1 MIFPPVLPLSLWSWL
16 ERLGG
21 VGLILLGFIDNS
33 PIPLPGSMDALLIIL
48 AAHQKE
54 WWWYY
59 AVMATIGGIVG
70 AYGGFML
77 GCKEGKE
84 ALEKKISKSR
94 AEKVYKKFDK
104 GGFWTLFIAALLPPP
119 VPFSPFPIAAGALNY
134 SRRNL
139 VLAVGSARGIRYFG
153 LAFLARSYSKEIF
166 GFFHKYYKP
175 FFWTLIG
182 LAVLGGVAAL
192 IWTWKRKREHKPVIP
207 GAKPKDTSDNK
218 KPQRVA

>member
-1 MIFPPVLPLSLWSWL
+1 MILLPFLPLSLWGWL

-21 VGLILLGFIDNS
+21 VGLILLGLIDNS
-33 PIPLPGSMDALLIIL
+33 PVPLPGSMDGLLIIL
-48 AAHQKE
+48 AAHQKG

-59 AVMATIGGIVG
+59 AIMATIGGVAG
-70 AYGGFML
+70 AYGGFVL
-77 GCKEGKE
+77 GRKEGKQ
-84 ALEKKISKSR
+84 ALEKKISRNR

-104 GGFWTLFIAALLPPP
+104 GGFWTLFIGALLPPP

-139 VLAVGSARGIRYFG
+139 VLAVGSARAIRYFG
-153 LAFLARSYSKEIF
+153 LAFLARVYSTEIF

-192 IWTWKRKREHKPVIP
+192 VWTWVRKREGKSVLPEM
-207 GAKPKDTSDNK
+207 KNK
-218 KPQRVA
+218 EKKVA

>member
-1 MIFPPVLPLSLWSWL
+1 MILPFFLPLTLWSWL

-21 VGLILLGFIDNS
+21 VGLVLLGLIDNS

-48 AAHQKE
+48 AAHQKG

-59 AVMATIGGIVG
+59 AIMATIGGIVG
-70 AYGGFML
+70 AYGGFIL
-77 GCKEGKE
+77 GRKEGKE
-84 ALEKKISKSR
+84 ALEKKISKQR

-104 GGFWTLFIAALLPPP
+104 GGFWTLFVAALLPPP

-134 SRRNL
+134 PRRNL
-139 VLAVGSARGIRYFG
+139 VLSVGSARAIRYFG

-182 LAVLGGVAAL
+182 LAVAGGIAAL
-192 IWTWKRKREHKPVIP
+192 IWTWKRKREGKPVIP
-207 GAKPKDTSDNK
+207 EVKDHSKQPKKDK
-218 KPQRVA
+218 QRVA